1 MPIDREGTI
10 RTSDQPPAAI
20 VISDLTR
27 DGCRIEAPM
36 PLAKGTPIAVGI
48 AGVGIIDAEV
58 RWRDGSA
65 HGCAFVEPLKSGA
78 VTAAVLSNVHPFP
91 AAAGTPG
98 VATATPKS
106 SVRFGVAALAALA
119 ASGWGMVLAG
129 WWLLS

>member
-27 DGCRIEAPM
+27 EGCRIEAPM
-36 PLAKGTPIAVGI
+36 PLGKGTPIAVGI

-58 RWRDGSA
+58 RWRDGSS

-78 VTAAVLSNVHPFP
+78 VTAAVLSNVLPFP
-91 AAAGTPG
+91 TADGAPHSAAPN
-98 VATATPKS
+98 PKT
-106 SVRFGVAALAALA
+106 SVRLGMAALAAIA
-119 ASGWGMVLAG
+119 VSGWGVVLAG